1 MRDAQENSEKVDD
14 VSRRKLGAMPHL
26 MVVPAASPQDV
37 LEGNVTVTAGSGNE
51 GPAAEPDN
59 AINGT
64 DGGDRLDGTRK
75 DDVINGKGGN
85 DRLSGGNGD
94 DTLNGGNGNDTLVG
108 GNGDD
113 TFVFTAGFGDDR
125 IRDFDAN
132 PNSGQDLLD
141 ISDLGITSANFA
153 ASVTIT
159 DLGRSTLVTIGDD
172 SILLEGV
179 NGSGNNTITQSDFLL
194 G

>member
-1 MRDAQENSEKVDD
+1 M
-14 VSRRKLGAMPHL
+14 
-26 MVVPAASPQDV
+26 
-37 LEGNVTVTAGSGNE
+37 
-51 GPAAEPDN
+51 
-59 AINGT
+59 
-64 DGGDRLDGTRK
+64 
-75 DDVINGKGGN
+75 
-85 DRLSGGNGD
+85 
-94 DTLNGGNGNDTLVG
+94 VG

-113 TFVFTAGFGDDR
+113 AFVFNAGFGNDR

-132 PNSGQDLLD
+132 PSGGQDLID

-159 DLGRSTLVTIGDD
+159 DLGRDTLVTIGDD
-172 SILLEGV
+172 SILLEDV